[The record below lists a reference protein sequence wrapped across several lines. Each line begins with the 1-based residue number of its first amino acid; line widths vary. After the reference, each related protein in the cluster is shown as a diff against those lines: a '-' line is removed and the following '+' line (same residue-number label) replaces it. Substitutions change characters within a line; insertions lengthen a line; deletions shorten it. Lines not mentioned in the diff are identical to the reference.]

1 MDATC
6 FTQNPQKSQNLLD
19 ADFFTQNTQ
28 KSQNLPEA
36 VIFTLNSQ
44 NTQNLPDAN
53 MGSLCASQN
62 SADSACKKKASLS
75 PISRNACVSIQK
87 YTSGRFHIILRILRA
102 KTTSL

>member
-62 SADSACKKKASLS
+62 SADSACKKKRLFH
-75 PISRNACVSIQK
+75 
-87 YTSGRFHIILRILRA
+87 RFQETLAFQFKNTRPVGFI
-102 KTTSL
+102 